1 LTYHAS
7 VATYHFVTQN
17 QFPTPDDP
25 KNTATSEPADRASGD
40 GKKERVLHTRVPA
53 VLEQELKRFAD
64 NLRVPVSN
72 LVRTIL
78 EDALEVADVAT
89 DRVEER
95 LRRAAEQLDAER
107 TKLKQRVQRGNPLAR
122 VFAFQDVTLAQSAA
136 CAQCGVR
143 LEAGGRAFLGLV
155 DAVSTSRATP
165 RLFACAACLPNS
177 QSQMPENP
185 AAKENGT

>member
-1 LTYHAS
+1 MTMYHL
-7 VATYHFVTQN
+7 VTQN
-17 QFPTPDDP
+17 NKPSLGESTLPV
-25 KNTATSEPADRASGD
+25 EPVEPVERGGD

-78 EDALEVADVAT
+78 EDALQVADFAT

-107 TKLKQRVQRGNPLAR
+107 NKLKRRVQRSDPLAA
-122 VFAFQDVTLAQSAA
+122 VVAFQDVTLAQLAS
-136 CAQCGVR
+136 CAKCGTR
-143 LEAGGRAFLGLV
+143 LEAGARAFLGLTDTPPAGRSV
-155 DAVSTSRATP
+155 P
-165 RLFACAACLPNS
+165 RLFACASCLPHPKS
-177 QSQMPENP
+177 DVPSTTENQEHQ
-185 AAKENGT
+185 K